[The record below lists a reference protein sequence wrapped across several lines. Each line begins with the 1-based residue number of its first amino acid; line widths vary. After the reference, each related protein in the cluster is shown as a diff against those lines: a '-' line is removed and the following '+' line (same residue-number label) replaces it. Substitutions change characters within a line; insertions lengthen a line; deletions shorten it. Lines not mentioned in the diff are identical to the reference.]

1 MNGVEPERV
10 IRKVPVLG
18 TCLVAGGLA
27 CTAWRGAIG
36 VYWFREWWRWRVAD
50 PSTAEL
56 YQINWGL
63 EIIPTVFGLVIAS
76 IGIALLR
83 RR

>member
-1 MNGVEPERV
+1 M
-10 IRKVPVLG
+10 
-18 TCLVAGGLA
+18 VAGGLA

-36 VYWFREWWRWRVAD
+36 VYWFREW
-50 PSTAEL
+50 
-56 YQINWGL
+56 L
-63 EIIPTVFGLVIAS
+63 EIIPTVFGLAIAS